1 MGIAKSKDCGCFTA
15 VSKVAMSLWR
25 TPMEEPH
32 LSILDEEED
41 ITPANLLSEHEIQC
55 LLSEGQRSNGHKYE
69 TM

>member
-1 MGIAKSKDCGCFTA
+1 MGIAKSKDCGCITA

-32 LSILDEEED
+32 LSILDEED

-55 LLSEGQRSNGHKYE
+55 LLSESQRSNGQKYE
-69 TM
+69 TV